1 MMKNMVK
8 ICILFLLFFVACSPS
23 SLEDFRYEGESICKD
38 LTQELKKIETSQQL
52 IVKAPKLKTYFD
64 KLVVVIIQAKKFQ
77 KEHEEASVVVDG
89 KSQASQNLLAELRRI
104 YELEGGRELMEKIE
118 QEALIKLSKSL

>member
-1 MMKNMVK
+1 MVK
-8 ICILFLLFFVACSPS
+8 ICIFFLLFFVACSPS

-77 KEHEEASVVVDG
+77 KEHEGENSIMDG
-89 KSQASQNLLAELRRI
+89 KSQVSQNLLGELRRI

-118 QEALIKLSKSL
+118 QEALIKLSKS